1 MAAVDMAEAITKVA
15 RAIKGKKG
23 VTLMAM
29 NRLVEE
35 YAAELETLDQRAR
48 ALWAADCAQ
57 RVLHYFEHE
66 HPRDDRPL
74 RAIEGARAWARGK
87 ISMMDGRRLAV
98 AAHAAARACKLP
110 TATAAA
116 RATGHAV
123 ATAHSK
129 RHARGGAIYALFA
142 IAQESPEKAEKRIVR
157 ELKWQRARLAKYK
170 KTRNQPLTIPLRAH
184 PNR

>member
-1 MAAVDMAEAITKVA
+1 MVSTV
-15 RAIKGKKG
+15 KKKKL
-23 VTLMAM
+23 TLMAM
-29 NRLVEE
+29 NKMVEE

-48 ALWAADCAQ
+48 AFWAADCAE

-66 HPRDDRPL
+66 HPRDDRPR
-74 RAIEGARAWARGK
+74 RAIEGARSWAHGE

-98 AAHAAARACKLP
+98 AAHAAARTCTQP

-123 ATAHSK
+123 ATAHSR

-142 IAQESPEKAEKRIVR
+142 IALELPDQAGKRIAR
-157 ELKWQRARLAKYK
+157 ELKWQRTRLAKYK
-170 KTRNQPLTIPLRAH
+170 CRLPRRKPVNPCPR
-184 PNR
+184 